1 MKEFRY
7 EWNRDLWI
15 EGLDNITS
23 CKICLGSLS
32 KYSMNE
38 TKEIA
43 LIGVVYEFLLVVVQV
58 TQKIY
63 SVLRVSDE
71 KV

>member
-1 MKEFRY
+1 M
-7 EWNRDLWI
+7 WI

-43 LIGVVYEFLLVVVQV
+43 LIGVVYEFLLVVVKV

>member
-1 MKEFRY
+1 M
-7 EWNRDLWI
+7 WI
-15 EGLDNITS
+15 EGLDNITW

-32 KYSMNE
+32 KYYSMNE

>member
-1 MKEFRY
+1 
-7 EWNRDLWI
+7 
-15 EGLDNITS
+15 
-23 CKICLGSLS
+23 
-32 KYSMNE
+32 MNE

-58 TQKIY
+58 AQKIY